1 MNKQEAIE
9 RIESRAF
16 NIEDTDLV
24 VGLSYTKNIIN
35 QINEPQKVT
44 IPEFV
49 AEWLKESRHADT
61 LVQVLK
67 AVENEQ
73 VVPSTV
79 NDWILDNQRDFVIV
93 WLFGYEVEK
102 EPLYTV
108 EIPNN
113 GGTLVLACI
122 NQTIKL
128 VDGNKHFPG
137 KFTKGSI
144 ENAGFD
150 WALKWAKEVE
160 E

>member
-35 QINEPQKVT
+35 QINEPQKVVV
-44 IPEFV
+44 PKFV
-49 AEWLKESRHADT
+49 AEWLKKYRHAHT

-79 NDWILDNQRDFVIV
+79 NDWILDNQYDFVKA
-93 WLFGYEVEK
+93 WF
-102 EPLYTV
+102 
-108 EIPNN
+108 
-113 GGTLVLACI
+113 
-122 NQTIKL
+122 
-128 VDGNKHFPG
+128 DGCD
-137 KFTKGSI
+137 I
-144 ENAGFD
+144 E
-150 WALKWAKEVE
+150 KEVE
-160 E
+160 TDE